1 MPEASNNAEFTFRIH
16 PAGGGMEIPVSLL
29 TQSLTTLQ
37 ELVQLFA
44 LKEEGR
50 TLRERLRLPDE
61 IKNKYILRCRP
72 PAAGSFAVSGR
83 VSSTASDLF
92 PSEQPGHVMANLQ
105 AFARAA
111 VEGNQGRLLDLVP
124 DSRLRHRILS
134 RLGTLSPPPGSGYR
148 YELLNGT
155 GAGCP
160 LEETLPARIEALIK
174 TQDPR
179 SEVQTVTGRLEAISF
194 SEHQVTIRYA
204 PKGRWLECI
213 YEDDLEP
220 MLLENRRDLIQVTGR
235 VIPDDDGHPKK
246 IVEAEEIRDLDLSL
260 FVLAEVVGENVRLK
274 LSKQVTLTPTLS
286 DSEQLICLEHP
297 EWDLDVFAA
306 TRLELFDE
314 LKEQIWMLWTEYAKA
329 DDGDLSEPAKR
340 LKAAL
345 LRDFQE
351 VANA

>member
-1 MPEASNNAEFTFRIH
+1 MPEAAKNTEFTFKIY
-16 PAGGGMEIPVSLL
+16 PAGGGSEVPISLL

-61 IKNKYILRCRP
+61 LKKKYILRCRP
-72 PAAGSFAVSGR
+72 PTVGSFAVSGR
-83 VSSTASDLF
+83 VSSTGVDLF
-92 PSEQPGHVMANLQ
+92 AAEQAVRVMGDLQ
-105 AFARAA
+105 AFSRAA
-111 VEGNQGRLLDLVP
+111 VEGNQAQLLELVP
-124 DSRLRHRILS
+124 DSRLRYRILS
-134 RLGTLSPPPGSGYR
+134 RLVTLSPPPGSGYR
-148 YELLNGT
+148 YELLNGK
-155 GAGCP
+155 GIGIP

-179 SEVQTVTGRLEAISF
+179 AEVQTVTGRLEAISF
-194 SEHQVTIRYA
+194 SERRVTINYA

-246 IVEAEEIRDLDLSL
+246 IVEAEEIRDLDLSP
-260 FVLAEVVGENVRLK
+260 FVLGEVMGATVRLK
-274 LSKQVTLTPTLS
+274 LTKQVTLSPFLS
-286 DSEQLICLEHP
+286 DSEQLICLEYRD
-297 EWDLDVFAA
+297 WDLDVFAS

-314 LKEQIWMLWTEYAKA
+314 LKEQILLLWTEYAKE
-329 DDGDLSEPAKR
+329 GDERLSEPSR
-340 LKAAL
+340 VLKATL

-351 VANA
+351 VASA

>member
-1 MPEASNNAEFTFRIH
+1 MPEVENSSEFTFKIH
-16 PAGGGMEIPVSLL
+16 PAGGGSEVPVSLL

-61 IKNKYILRCRP
+61 LKQKYILQCRP

-83 VSSTASDLF
+83 VCSTASDLF
-92 PSEQPGHVMANLQ
+92 AAQQTGSVMANLQ
-105 AFARAA
+105 AFGRAA
-111 VEGNQGRLLDLVP
+111 VERDQPRLLGLVP

-134 RLGTLSPPPGSGYR
+134 RLVALSPPPGSGYR
-148 YELLNGT
+148 YELLSGT
-155 GAGCP
+155 GPGIS
-160 LEETLPARIEALIK
+160 LEETLSARIEPLIK
-174 TQDPR
+174 TQSPR
-179 SEVQTVTGRLEAISF
+179 AEVQTVTGRLEAISF
-194 SEHQVTIRYA
+194 SEHRVTIRYA

-220 MLLENRRDLIQVTGR
+220 MLFENRRDLIQVTGR

-246 IVEAEEIRDLDLSL
+246 IVEAEEIRDLDLSP
-260 FVLAEVVGENVRLK
+260 FVLGEVVGEEVRLK
-274 LSKQVTLTPTLS
+274 LTKQVILTPILS
-286 DSEQLICLEHP
+286 ESEQLICLEYAD
-297 EWDLDVFAA
+297 WDLSVFAP
-306 TRLELFDE
+306 TRLELYVE
-314 LKEQIWMLWTEYAKA
+314 LKEQVLMLWGEYAKE
-329 DDGDLSEPAKR
+329 DDEVLSEPAKA
-340 LKAAL
+340 LKAKL

>member
-61 IKNKYILRCRP
+61 FKKKYILQCRP
-72 PAAGSFAVSGR
+72 PAAGSFAISGR

-92 PSEQPGHVMANLQ
+92 AAEQTGRVMADLQ
-105 AFARAA
+105 EFGRAA
-111 VEGNQGRLLDLVP
+111 VERNQPRLLELVS

-134 RLGTLSPPPGSGYR
+134 RFVTLSPPPGSGYR
-148 YELLNGT
+148 YELLNGA
-155 GAGCP
+155 GAGIQ

-179 SEVQTVTGRLEAISF
+179 AEVQTVTGRLEAIAF
-194 SEHQVTIRYA
+194 SERRVTINYA

-246 IVEAEEIRDLDLSL
+246 IVEAEEIRDLDLSP
-260 FVLAEVVGENVRLK
+260 FVLGEVVGENLRLK
-274 LSKQVTLTPTLS
+274 LSKQVTLTPALS
-286 DSEQLICLEHP
+286 DSEQLICLEYAD
-297 EWDLDVFAA
+297 WDLDVFAA

-314 LKEQIWMLWTEYAKA
+314 LKEQILMLWAEYAKE
-329 DDGDLSEPAKR
+329 GDAVLSEPAKA
-340 LKAAL
+340 LKARL

-351 VANA
+351 VGNG